1 MIGGNHMDND
11 QQAQPISD
19 NNEEHLVTK
28 EQEDLRVSDKE
39 AVFNKTDR
47 HEKEKYVSVAGFWMR
62 FWAYLID
69 LLMIGSVMRLLINPV
84 FRIFD
89 IPLGDTAFF
98 STITITH
105 AVVFYL
111 YFVLMTKLMGQT
123 VGKMIFGLKVVSLKE
138 EKLTWGT
145 VIFREL
151 FGRYISSTFFNLLYI
166 VVAFVPKKQG
176 IHDLLADTT
185 VIHERSSQQ
194 IALKRQMQPAT

>member
-1 MIGGNHMDND
+1 MDND
-11 QQAQPISD
+11 QQTQPFSE
-19 NNEEHLVTK
+19 NTEEHLITK
-28 EQEDLRVSDKE
+28 EQAAILANDKE
-39 AVFNKTDR
+39 AAFNETK
-47 HEKEKYVSVAGFWMR
+47 EQKEEKYVPVAGFWMR

-69 LLMIGSVMRLLINPV
+69 LLMIGSVMRLVINPT
-84 FRIFD
+84 FRILD
-89 IPLGDTAFF
+89 IPLGDAAFF
-98 STITITH
+98 SPITIAH
-105 AVVFYL
+105 AVAFYL

-138 EKLTWGT
+138 EKLTWST

-185 VIHERSSQQ
+185 VIHERPNKQ
-194 IALKRQMQPAT
+194 IALKQQMQPAT